1 MELKDLASVSGKGGL
16 FKVCKPGKVGV
27 LLESL
32 DESKTRLVASANNQ
46 LSLLQEISIYTRS
59 KEGNIPLG
67 EVLRKIKKEFDKDLG
82 VEANS
87 EPAELKA
94 FLKSVLP
101 EYDESRVY
109 ISDIKKL
116 VRWYGIIHDYAP
128 EILVEQDKSEK
139 EKVIE
144 IKQE

>member
-32 DESKTRLVASANNQ
+32 DESKTRLVAGANNQ
-46 LSLLQEISIYTRS
+46 LSLLQEISIYTRT
-59 KEGNIPLG
+59 KEGNIALG
-67 EVLRKIKKEFDKDLG
+67 EVLRKIKKEFDDNLG
-82 VEANS
+82 VDANS
-87 EPAELKA
+87 EPTELKA

-116 VRWYGIIHDYAP
+116 VKWYGIIRDYAP
-128 EILVEQDKSEK
+128 EILVGQEKSEE
-139 EKVIE
+139 EKATE